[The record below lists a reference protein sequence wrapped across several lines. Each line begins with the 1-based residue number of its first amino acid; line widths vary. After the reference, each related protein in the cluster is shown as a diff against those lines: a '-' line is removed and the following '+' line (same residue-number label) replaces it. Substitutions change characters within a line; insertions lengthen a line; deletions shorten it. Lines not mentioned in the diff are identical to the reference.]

1 MLKQIQD
8 DLIYIRESFSAEE
21 YSQVKPKRVE
31 GLIER
36 IKTAIGDSDNSY
48 LLSCYYTAKVMLKVA
63 KFHDEMFG
71 KTEGKNSVQ
80 ILAMS
85 SDMQKVLLQRRGPY
99 KRLFADKYTVSANT
113 KPKQGQSI
121 KGEAAKALK
130 REVHIGAEAKRFR
143 QIGESESYHNKLS
156 SYDFYAFNEDEENE
170 LFKTYNKLRN
180 EHSSVK
186 GILIDYSQKKRCLC
200 VYSINT
206 EMEQDEIKKIA
217 DQIQEDT
224 KVPYIYPV
232 ANDYYNTLLVYQL
245 TKEEEDTI
253 RQSVQAQD
261 SENGDYLKTLDSD
274 KMKFISRAELCK
286 DFLKNPQKYALDL
299 TGPYFGNTKAWSE
312 ILPDIIQA
320 DNPLAEM
327 VFISGG
333 KGSNTHILR
342 GLRQKISGLNIPD
355 TSILTTFAYE
365 RYVFGVQAIRKD
377 IESLDKAKEDNEIE
391 NISKRIRDQILE
403 IKLPEN
409 LKDKIN
415 EIFAKLGCDIIV
427 RSSSNVE
434 DLKNLT
440 AAGQAKSFPHLI
452 TKEQAHKS
460 VLEVWA
466 SLFSDGFVAYRKS
479 NNIRHQDASMAILLQ
494 KYISPKA
501 AGVVFSR
508 HPETQRPVYNYTANP
523 GSGEIVVD
531 GTG

>member
-1 MLKQIQD
+1 MTERKAGRDTEKTEQEELRKIQD
-8 DLIYIRESFSAEE
+8 DLIYIQESFSAEE

-36 IKTAIGDSDNSY
+36 IKTAIGYSYNSY

-63 KFHDEMFG
+63 KFHDDMFG
-71 KTEGKNSVQ
+71 KTEDKNSVQ

-121 KGEAAKALK
+121 MEEAAKALK

-170 LFKTYNKLRN
+170 LFKTFNTLKN

-200 VYSINT
+200 VYSINP

-217 DQIQEDT
+217 DQIQKDT

-232 ANDYYNTLLVYQL
+232 ADDDYNTLLVYQL

-253 RQSVQAQD
+253 RQSAQAQD

-274 KMKFISRAELCK
+274 KMEFISCAELCK
-286 DFLKNPQKYALDL
+286 DFFKNPQKYALDL
-299 TGPYFGNTKAWSE
+299 TGPYFGNTKAWFGIWSE

-320 DNPLAEM
+320 DNPLTEM

-342 GLRQKISGLNIPD
+342 RLKLQISELNVPD

-365 RYVFGVQAIRKD
+365 RYVFGVQAIRKN
-377 IESLDKAKEDNEIE
+377 IELLDEAKEDYEIK
-391 NISKRIRDQILE
+391 NISDRIRNQILK
-403 IKLPEN
+403 IK
-409 LKDKIN
+409 
-415 EIFAKLGCDIIV
+415 
-427 RSSSNVE
+427 SNVGGVKKRPYG
-434 DLKNLT
+434 LPLLIKPLV
-440 AAGQAKSFPHLI
+440 QISRKRLSFGL
-452 TKEQAHKS
+452 
-460 VLEVWA
+460 
-466 SLFSDGFVAYRKS
+466 
-479 NNIRHQDASMAILLQ
+479 
-494 KYISPKA
+494 
-501 AGVVFSR
+501 SR
-508 HPETQRPVYNYTANP
+508 CRRWT
-523 GSGEIVVD
+523 I
-531 GTG
+531 